1 MKWTSLPNVAK
12 LVCFDR
18 STRTLVD
25 DFGATVARKIHFFA
39 QAGNCFQLG
48 YMGIFLQFL
57 FYLTSSIK
65 FAISWKFV
73 YYFELKLSCLVL
85 CETNVE
91 MVEFTAI
98 SSSVNQKFDDVCEKN
113 VNFAQH
119 DVPLDRRM
127 REKAGKSD
135 KEWRKRSSD
144 WHLSLHL
151 SQKNRQVHK
160 PVDTLV
166 TIWLTAMN
174 NCRR

>member
-1 MKWTSLPNVAK
+1 M
-12 LVCFDR
+12 
-18 STRTLVD
+18 D
-25 DFGATVARKIHFFA
+25 DIGATVARKIHYFA

-113 VNFAQH
+113 VNFAQL

-135 KEWRKRSSD
+135 KE
-144 WHLSLHL
+144 
-151 SQKNRQVHK
+151 
-160 PVDTLV
+160 
-166 TIWLTAMN
+166 
-174 NCRR
+174 